1 MVKVGSLKGISKAS
15 KSQLITV
22 KEELEANEKFHRCQ
36 QTCHSDV
43 TIAQSKEIKRLKFK
57 LAQKN
62 TENEAQAQQMA
73 TCVAR
78 KVKLEE

>member
-1 MVKVGSLKGISKAS
+1 MRLFLQKTNGEKDALAVRVGSFEGISKAS
-15 KSQLITV
+15 ASQLITV

-43 TIAQSKEIKRLKFK
+43 TIAQSKKIKRLKFE

-62 TENEAQAQQMA
+62 AENEAQA
-73 TCVAR
+73 
-78 KVKLEE
+78 